1 MHEEGE
7 IPQYERIFDG
17 SVMEQVKISKLF
29 NKNLKIIEAIRR
41 KKQVKN
47 TQHGNPLGTR

>member
-1 MHEEGE
+1 MHEESE

-29 NKNLKIIEAIRR
+29 NKNLKIIEGIRR
-41 KKQVKN
+41 KNK
-47 TQHGNPLGTR
+47 